1 MHPYPHAGTYLK
13 GSEVWCFAVRGEVP
27 HRKFHLSADR
37 ADAQQKVIQTN
48 FGFATARR
56 TPSLLLLKARTI
68 PSLTAPGT
76 PVLSSGLCLRAS
88 VSRAAAAAT
97 AKTSVQGPGSTCLS
111 VEAFRRCKA
120 VLCQCCQCMPAC
132 NYLTCAWTSRLH
144 EAWSLAGKLH
154 IRNEDP
160 VQVFVQ
166 LSLSGEARLLLSA
179 TCTIW
184 ESFGFASA
192 EGG

>member
-1 MHPYPHAGTYLK
+1 M
-13 GSEVWCFAVRGEVP
+13 P
-27 HRKFHLSADR
+27 HRKFLPSADR
-37 ADAQQKVIQTN
+37 ADARQKVIQTN
-48 FGFATARR
+48 FGFATARL

-76 PVLSSGLCLRAS
+76 PVLSSGLCLITS
-88 VSRAAAAAT
+88 VSRAAAAT

-120 VLCQCCQCMPAC
+120 ILCQCCQCMPAC

-144 EAWSLAGKLH
+144 VAWSLAGTLR

-160 VQVFVQ
+160 VQVFAQ

-179 TCTIW
+179 TRAIW